1 MPKLQ
6 VSKRAQNVIA
16 SPIRKFLPFMQ
27 TTEKE
32 GVKVFKI
39 NVGDPDLQPPKEFF
53 KVIRQY
59 AGRSLGYTPSPGI
72 PAHTAAWQK
81 YFKQFGVDLPLSGII
96 PTVGCAE
103 ALLLAMQ
110 AVCDPGD
117 ELMVFEPLYSSYKSF
132 AVMTGIKLVPVL
144 LPIEKNFALPDASK
158 IEKKISNKTKAIA
171 IINPDNP
178 TGKLWSERE
187 LNTVVSIAKK
197 HKMFIISDETY
208 REIRFDG
215 KKPTSLLANKSARQ
229 NVIVC
234 DSASKRFTMPGAR
247 TGCVASFNKELMFS
261 ILKFAQARLST
272 GTLEQLALVPV
283 LNNSRPYVNKI
294 VKEYKKRR
302 DVIAAGLAKIPGVVF
317 KPSQGAIYQALKIPV
332 KESEDFVKFMI
343 SKFRYKNQ
351 TVMVTPMQDF
361 YITKGLGKS
370 EVRIAY
376 VLNPKDLA
384 VAMEVLRRGV
394 EAYNSIN
401 GNK

>member
-6 VSKRAQNVIA
+6 VSRRARDVIA

-27 TTEKE
+27 ATEKK
-32 GVKVFKI
+32 GIKVFKI
-39 NVGDPDLQPPKEFF
+39 NVGDPDLQPPQEFF

-59 AGRSLGYTPSPGI
+59 AGKSLSYTPSPGI

-81 YFKQFGVDLPLSGII
+81 YFTQFGVTLPLSGII

-103 ALLLAMQ
+103 AILLAMQ

-132 AVMTGIKLVPVL
+132 AVMTGIRLVPVL
-144 LPIEKNFALPDASK
+144 LPFEKNFALPPASE
-158 IEKKISNKTKAIA
+158 IEKKISKKTKAIV

-178 TGKLWSERE
+178 TGKLWSRRE
-187 LNTVVSIAKK
+187 LDTVVSIAKK

-215 KKPTSLLANKSARQ
+215 KKPVSLLADKAARQ

-247 TGCVASFNKELMFS
+247 TGCVASFNEELMFS

-272 GTLEQLALVPV
+272 GTLEQLALVPI

-294 VKEYKKRR
+294 VKEYRKRR
-302 DVIAAGLAKIPGVVF
+302 DVIARGLAKIPGVVF
-317 KPSQGAIYQALKIPV
+317 KPAQGAIYQALKIPV

-343 SKFRYKNQ
+343 SRFSYKGK

-361 YITKGLGKS
+361 YITPGKGHS
-370 EVRIAY
+370 EIRLAY
-376 VLNPKDLA
+376 VLDSKDLKE
-384 VAMEVLRRGV
+384 AMEILRRGL
-394 EAYNSIN
+394 EAYP
-401 GNK
+401 GKTK